1 LEAQAEKVQ
10 ARDRGLLA
18 RQEREYE
25 AAVQA
30 GVALEL
36 FQERARA
43 FWRGGLTVAV
53 IMLVVLG
60 GLAVLARLAGGWGEL
75 LPAIRAQLPGA
86 AVARVLTCRA
96 AWGGFGPRVHAD
108 LSNGIAWGGGGRTPF
123 TPAALA
129 EPFAPAGAAPQYAV
143 APPVRNAAPANA

>member
-1 LEAQAEKVQ
+1 AVTAGAPTLAAKGERGQGG
-10 ARDRGLLA
+10 ARGRLA

-60 GLAVLARLAGGWGEL
+60 GLAVLARLAGEWGKL
-75 LPAIRAQLPGA
+75 LPAIRPHLAGA
-86 AVARVLTCRA
+86 AVALLLTCAA
-96 AWGGFGPRVHAD
+96 AWGVFRPR
-108 LSNGIAWGGGGRTPF
+108 L
-123 TPAALA
+123 PAHPTTAI
-129 EPFAPAGAAPQYAV
+129 
-143 APPVRNAAPANA
+143 